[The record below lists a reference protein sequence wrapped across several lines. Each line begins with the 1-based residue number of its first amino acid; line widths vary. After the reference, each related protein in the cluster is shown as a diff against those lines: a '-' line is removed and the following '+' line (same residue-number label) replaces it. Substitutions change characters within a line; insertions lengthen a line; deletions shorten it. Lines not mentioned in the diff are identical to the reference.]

1 MAVHWKAHMTEDGD
15 DGEDSDG
22 GVHSEDSEWY
32 EDWVDYMQSCDGAM
46 LLAIFNAATKE
57 LLERKRKQ
65 RVTVWLKDENT
76 CAWKEDEYTCA
87 D

>member
-1 MAVHWKAHMTEDGD
+1 M
-15 DGEDSDG
+15 
-22 GVHSEDSEWY
+22 HSEDSEWY
-32 EDWVDYMQSCDGAM
+32 EDWVDYMPSCDGAM

-65 RVTVWLKDENT
+65 RLTVWLLN
-76 CAWKEDEYTCA
+76 WGEDEYTCA